1 MKSGI
6 LQVCVGSV
14 IPGFTTLVRSLL
26 RLKSGGICPTLSKTD
41 GELKMENLGIV
52 SWNKAKLTSRNK
64 YGFKGVRWTRDGSWN
79 AYYYLNK
86 KNLNI
91 GQFDTAEKAARAYDR
106 KAREIWGTA
115 AEQNF
120 PGQR

>member
-1 MKSGI
+1 MRPGI
-6 LQVCVGSV
+6 LQIYVGSV
-14 IPGFTTLVRSLL
+14 IPGFTTLVKLLL
-26 RLKSGGICPTLSKTD
+26 RLKNGDTCPTSNETD
-41 GELKMENLGIV
+41 GGLKMENSGIV

-91 GQFDTAEKAARAYDR
+91 GQFDTAEEAARAYDR
-106 KAREIWGTA
+106 KAREIWGAA

-120 PGQR
+120 PGQK